1 MKEDFYQIILGNF
14 TPGMFLGY
22 IAIMFIGAAISLL
35 MDVSKRDK
43 TSRRSPNRFSW
54 WFLLKDNIKRFFLV
68 ILIMYVFIRFSD
80 MLFEGQPLDWVLL
93 IMGYN
98 FDNLI
103 SKAREKFETLKG

>member
-1 MKEDFYQIILGNF
+1 MEDFTQVLLGNF
-14 TPGMFLGY
+14 TLGSVLGY
-22 IAIMFIGAAISLL
+22 MAIMAIGAAFSLL
-35 MDVSKRDK
+35 LDVKGRDK

-54 WFLLKDNIKRFFLV
+54 WFLLKDNIKRLFLV

-103 SKAREKFETLKG
+103 SKARDKFSALKG